1 MSFLI
6 TAIAMFI
13 FWILLSG
20 EFTFIL
26 ITSGVVASL
35 ITAYLSHDIFV
46 GKADL
51 KTETGRVF
59 KFIVYIP
66 WLLWEI
72 ILANVEIAYLV
83 LNPKPLID
91 PQLVHFKN
99 DLKTDLGIVTLAH
112 SITLTPGTVTVEA
125 NREEFVIHAIWQK
138 SADGI
143 IGGEM
148 QQKVKKI
155 EGEVM
160 KIEGKKECL
169 ILHQL

>member
-1 MSFLI
+1 
-6 TAIAMFI
+6 MFS

-35 ITAYLSHDIFV
+35 IVAYLSHDIFV

-59 KFIVYIP
+59 RFIKYVP

-72 ILANVEIAYLV
+72 ILANFEIAYLV
-83 LNPKPLID
+83 LSPKPLVD
-91 PQLVHFKN
+91 PQLVRFKP
-99 DLKTDLGIVTLAH
+99 DVKTDLGIVTLAH

-125 NREEFVIHAIWQK
+125 NEKEFVIHAIWHK
-138 SADGI
+138 SAEGI

-155 EGEVM
+155 EGDVM
-160 KIEGKKECL
+160 EIEGEKNV
-169 ILHQL
+169 

>member
-6 TAIAMFI
+6 TTIAMFI

-83 LNPKPLID
+83 LNPKPLVD
-91 PQLVHFKN
+91 PQIVRFKN

-112 SITLTPGTVTVEA
+112 SITLTPGTVTVDA

-138 SADGI
+138 SAEGI
-143 IGGEM
+143 ISGEM
-148 QQKVKKI
+148 QRKVKKI

-160 KIEGKKECL
+160 KIEGKKSV
-169 ILHQL
+169 

>member
-6 TAIAMFI
+6 TTIAMFI

-83 LNPKPLID
+83 LSPKPLVD
-91 PQLVHFKN
+91 PQIVRFKN

-112 SITLTPGTVTVEA
+112 SITLTPGTVTVDA

-138 SADGI
+138 SAEGI

-148 QQKVKKI
+148 QRKVKKI

-160 KIEGKKECL
+160 KIEGEKSV
-169 ILHQL
+169 

>member
-6 TAIAMFI
+6 TTIAMFL

-35 ITAYLSHDIFV
+35 IVAYLSHDIFV

-138 SADGI
+138 SAEGI

-148 QQKVKKI
+148 QRKVKKI

-160 KIEGKKECL
+160 KIEGEKSV
-169 ILHQL
+169 

>member
-6 TAIAMFI
+6 TTIAMFI

-35 ITAYLSHDIFV
+35 ITAYLSHDIFI

-83 LNPKPLID
+83 LSPKPLVD
-91 PQLVHFKN
+91 PQIVRFKN

-160 KIEGKKECL
+160 KIEGEMSV
-169 ILHQL
+169 

>member
-35 ITAYLSHDIFV
+35 IVAYLSHDIFV

-125 NREEFVIHAIWQK
+125 NREEFIIHAIWQK
-138 SADGI
+138 SAEGI

-148 QQKVKKI
+148 QRKVKKI

-160 KIEGKKECL
+160 KIEGEKSV
-169 ILHQL
+169 

>member
-6 TAIAMFI
+6 TTIAMFL

-35 ITAYLSHDIFV
+35 ITAYLSHDIFI

-83 LNPKPLID
+83 LSPKPLVD
-91 PQLVHFKN
+91 PQIVRFKN

-112 SITLTPGTVTVEA
+112 SITLTPGTVTVDA

-138 SADGI
+138 SAEGI

-148 QQKVKKI
+148 QRKVKKI

-160 KIEGKKECL
+160 KIEGEKSV
-169 ILHQL
+169 

>member
-6 TAIAMFI
+6 TTIAMFI

-83 LNPKPLID
+83 LSPKPLVD
-91 PQLVHFKN
+91 PQIVRFKN

-112 SITLTPGTVTVEA
+112 SITLTPGTVTVDA

-138 SADGI
+138 SAEGI
-143 IGGEM
+143 ISGEM
-148 QQKVKKI
+148 QRKVKKI

-160 KIEGKKECL
+160 KIEGKKSV
-169 ILHQL
+169 

>member
-35 ITAYLSHDIFV
+35 IVAYLSHDIFV

-66 WLLWEI
+66 WLLWKI

-125 NREEFVIHAIWQK
+125 NREEFIIHAIWQK
-138 SADGI
+138 SAEGI

-148 QQKVKKI
+148 QRKVKKI

-160 KIEGKKECL
+160 KIEGEKSV
-169 ILHQL
+169 

>member
-6 TAIAMFI
+6 TTIVMFA

-125 NREEFVIHAIWQK
+125 NREEFIIHAIWQK
-138 SADGI
+138 SAEGI

-148 QQKVKKI
+148 QRKVKKI

-160 KIEGKKECL
+160 KIEGEKSV
-169 ILHQL
+169 

>member
-6 TAIAMFI
+6 TTIAMFI

-26 ITSGVVASL
+26 ITSGVISSL
-35 ITAYLSHDIFV
+35 IVAYLSHDIFI

-51 KTETGRVF
+51 KTETGRVL
-59 KFIVYIP
+59 KFIVYVP
-66 WLLWEI
+66 WLMWEI
-72 ILANVEIAYLV
+72 ALANVEIAYLV
-83 LNPKPLID
+83 LSPKPLVD
-91 PQLVHFKN
+91 PQIVRFRN

-125 NREEFVIHAIWQK
+125 NKEEFVIHAIWQK
-138 SADGI
+138 SADDI

-148 QQKVKKI
+148 QRKVKKI
-155 EGEVM
+155 EGEL
-160 KIEGKKECL
+160 KELEGEKSV
-169 ILHQL
+169 

>member
-35 ITAYLSHDIFV
+35 IVAYLSHDIFV

-112 SITLTPGTVTVEA
+112 SITLTPGTVTVDA

-138 SADGI
+138 SAEGI
-143 IGGEM
+143 ISGEM
-148 QQKVKKI
+148 QRKVKKI

-160 KIEGKKECL
+160 KIEGKKSV
-169 ILHQL
+169 

>member
-6 TAIAMFI
+6 TTIVMFA

-83 LNPKPLID
+83 LSPKPLVD
-91 PQLVHFKN
+91 PQLVRFKN
-99 DLKTDLGIVTLAH
+99 DLKTDLGVVTLAH

-125 NREEFVIHAIWQK
+125 NKEEFVIHAIWQK

-143 IGGEM
+143 ISGEM
-148 QQKVKKI
+148 QRKVKKI
-155 EGEVM
+155 EGEL
-160 KIEGKKECL
+160 KGLEGGKSV
-169 ILHQL
+169 

>member
-6 TAIAMFI
+6 TTIAMFI

-138 SADGI
+138 SAEGI

-148 QQKVKKI
+148 QRKVKKI

-160 KIEGKKECL
+160 KIEGEKSV
-169 ILHQL
+169 

>member
-6 TAIAMFI
+6 TALVMFS

-26 ITSGVVASL
+26 ITSGVIASL
-35 ITAYLSHDIFV
+35 IVAYLSHDLFI
-46 GKADL
+46 GKPDL

-72 ILANVEIAYLV
+72 ILANFEIAYLV
-83 LNPKPLID
+83 LNPKPLVD
-91 PQLVHFKN
+91 PQLVRFKN

-125 NREEFVIHAIWQK
+125 DREEFVIHAIWQK

-143 IGGEM
+143 ISGEM
-148 QQKVKKI
+148 QRKVKKI
-155 EGEVM
+155 EGEL
-160 KIEGKKECL
+160 EGEKSV
-169 ILHQL
+169 

>member
-35 ITAYLSHDIFV
+35 ITAYLSHDIFI

-83 LNPKPLID
+83 LSPKPLVD
-91 PQLVHFKN
+91 PQIVRFKN

-160 KIEGKKECL
+160 KIEGEMSV
-169 ILHQL
+169 

>member
-6 TAIAMFI
+6 TTIAMFI

-35 ITAYLSHDIFV
+35 ITAYLSHDIFI

-83 LNPKPLID
+83 LSPKPLVD
-91 PQLVHFKN
+91 PQIVRFKN

-125 NREEFVIHAIWQK
+125 NKEEFIIHAIWQK
-138 SADGI
+138 SAEGI

-148 QQKVKKI
+148 QRKVKKI
-155 EGEVM
+155 EGEL
-160 KIEGKKECL
+160 KELEGEKSV
-169 ILHQL
+169 

>member
-1 MSFLI
+1 
-6 TAIAMFI
+6 MFI

-35 ITAYLSHDIFV
+35 ITAYLSHDIFI

-83 LNPKPLID
+83 LSPKPLVD
-91 PQLVHFKN
+91 PQIVRFKN

-112 SITLTPGTVTVEA
+112 SITLTPGTVTVDA

-138 SADGI
+138 SAEGI
-143 IGGEM
+143 ISGEM
-148 QQKVKKI
+148 QRKVKKI

-160 KIEGKKECL
+160 KIEGKKSV
-169 ILHQL
+169 

>member
-6 TAIAMFI
+6 TTIAMFI

-35 ITAYLSHDIFV
+35 IVAYLSHDIFV

-72 ILANVEIAYLV
+72 ALANVEIAYLV
-83 LNPKPLID
+83 LNPKPLVD
-91 PQLVHFKN
+91 PQIVRFKN

-148 QQKVKKI
+148 QRKVKKI
-155 EGEVM
+155 EGEL
-160 KIEGKKECL
+160 KELEGEKSV
-169 ILHQL
+169 

>member
-6 TAIAMFI
+6 TTIAMFI

-35 ITAYLSHDIFV
+35 ITAYLSHDIFI

-83 LNPKPLID
+83 LSPKPLVD
-91 PQLVHFKN
+91 PQIVRFKN

-125 NREEFVIHAIWQK
+125 NREEFIIHAIWQK
-138 SADGI
+138 SAEGI
-143 IGGEM
+143 ISGEM
-148 QQKVKKI
+148 QRKVKKI

-160 KIEGKKECL
+160 KIEGKKSV
-169 ILHQL
+169 

>member
-1 MSFLI
+1 
-6 TAIAMFI
+6 MFA

-83 LNPKPLID
+83 LSPKPLVD
-91 PQLVHFKN
+91 PQIVRFKN

-112 SITLTPGTVTVEA
+112 SITLTPGTVTVDA

-138 SADGI
+138 SAEGI
-143 IGGEM
+143 ISGEM
-148 QQKVKKI
+148 QRKVKKI

-160 KIEGKKECL
+160 KIEGKKSV
-169 ILHQL
+169 

>member
-6 TAIAMFI
+6 TALAMFS

-35 ITAYLSHDIFV
+35 IVAYLSHDLFI
-46 GKADL
+46 GKPDL
-51 KTETGRVF
+51 KTEIGRVF
-59 KFIVYIP
+59 KFIVYLP

-72 ILANVEIAYLV
+72 ILANFEIAYLV

-91 PQLVHFKN
+91 PQLVRFKN
-99 DLKTDLGIVTLAH
+99 DLKTDLGLVTLAH

-125 NREEFVIHAIWQK
+125 TKEEFVIHAIWQK

-148 QQKVKKI
+148 QRKVKKI
-155 EGEVM
+155 EGKLKEL
-160 KIEGKKECL
+160 EGEKSV
-169 ILHQL
+169 

>member
-35 ITAYLSHDIFV
+35 ITAYLSHDIFI

-83 LNPKPLID
+83 LSPKPLVD
-91 PQLVHFKN
+91 PQIVRFKN

-112 SITLTPGTVTVEA
+112 SITLTPGTVTVDA

-138 SADGI
+138 SAEGI
-143 IGGEM
+143 ISGEM
-148 QQKVKKI
+148 QRKVKKI

-160 KIEGKKECL
+160 KIEGEKSV
-169 ILHQL
+169 

>member
-6 TAIAMFI
+6 TTIAMFL

-35 ITAYLSHDIFV
+35 IVAYLSHDIFI
-46 GKADL
+46 GKPDL
-51 KTETGRVF
+51 KAETGRVF
-59 KFIVYIP
+59 KFAVYVP

-72 ILANVEIAYLV
+72 ALANVEIAYLV
-83 LNPKPLID
+83 LSPKPLVD
-91 PQLVHFKN
+91 PQIVRFKP

-138 SADGI
+138 SAEGI

-155 EGEVM
+155 EGDTKEL
-160 KIEGKKECL
+160 EGEESV
-169 ILHQL
+169 

>member
-6 TAIAMFI
+6 TALSMFL

-26 ITSGVVASL
+26 ITSGIVASL
-35 ITAYLSHDIFV
+35 IVAYLSHDMFI

-51 KTETGRVF
+51 KTETGRVL
-59 KFIVYIP
+59 KFIKYLP

-72 ILANVEIAYLV
+72 ILANFEIAYLV
-83 LNPKPLID
+83 LSPKLKID
-91 PQLVHFKN
+91 PQLVRFKPDVRTN
-99 DLKTDLGIVTLAH
+99 LGIVTLAH

-125 NREEFVIHAIWQK
+125 NRKEFVVHAIWQK
-138 SADGI
+138 SAESI

-148 QQKVKKI
+148 QRKVKEI
-155 EGEVM
+155 EGEA
-160 KIEGKKECL
+160 KELEGEKSV
-169 ILHQL
+169 

>member
-6 TAIAMFI
+6 TTIVMFA

-83 LNPKPLID
+83 LNPKPLVD
-91 PQLVHFKN
+91 PQIVRFKN

-112 SITLTPGTVTVEA
+112 SITLTPGTVTVDA

-138 SADGI
+138 SAEGI
-143 IGGEM
+143 ISGEM
-148 QQKVKKI
+148 QRKVKKI

-160 KIEGKKECL
+160 KIEGKKSV
-169 ILHQL
+169 

>member
-26 ITSGVVASL
+26 ISSGVVASL
-35 ITAYLSHDIFV
+35 IVAYLSHDIFV

-125 NREEFVIHAIWQK
+125 NREEFIIHAIWQK
-138 SADGI
+138 SAEGI

-148 QQKVKKI
+148 QRKVKKI

-160 KIEGKKECL
+160 KIEGEKSV
-169 ILHQL
+169 

>member
-35 ITAYLSHDIFV
+35 IVAYLSHDIFV

-83 LNPKPLID
+83 LSPKPLVD
-91 PQLVHFKN
+91 PQIVRFKN

-112 SITLTPGTVTVEA
+112 SITLTPGTVTVDA

-138 SADGI
+138 SAEGI

-148 QQKVKKI
+148 QRKVKKI

-160 KIEGKKECL
+160 KIEGEKSV
-169 ILHQL
+169 